1 MFYDENQNF
10 CRTFNFGV
18 SMKKFILPLFLGLV
32 FAGHAVYAE
41 NTDNTTI
48 PLSNDINVTA
58 PTQQGAWS
66 FGITGGPIQS
76 MNNANMS
83 NAHVNNNTLAGGD
96 VTYAFPN
103 SSNDTSLS
111 YEKGF

>member
-1 MFYDENQNF
+1 
-10 CRTFNFGV
+10 
-18 SMKKFILPLFLGLV
+18 MKKLMLPLFLGLI
-32 FAGHAVYAE
+32 FSSYSVYAE

-58 PTQQGAWS
+58 PTQQGSWS
-66 FGITGGPIQS
+66 FGATGGLMQP
-76 MNNANMS
+76 MNNANIS

-103 SSNDTSLS
+103 SSNDASLS
-111 YEKGF
+111 YERGF